1 MVADTELITEE
12 MVISN
17 IIHLE
22 GIMEKLIIK
31 DLLRKMGQS
40 VLIWM
45 EVKKMIKD
53 RKKLKQMIENVLAQ
67 EKKYEIINGRMCFGT
82 LLGGYIRL
90 DTIGGDYNC
99 IVIEFAENKRD
110 ARNNRFE
117 DGDLLYVDEMTVDE
131 MTETIKKQ
139 IEE

>member
-1 MVADTELITEE
+1 
-12 MVISN
+12 
-17 IIHLE
+17 
-22 GIMEKLIIK
+22 
-31 DLLRKMGQS
+31 MGQN

-90 DTIGGDYNC
+90 DTIGGDHNC

-131 MTETIKKQ
+131 MIDTIKKQ